1 MSLGVPRRTKNE
13 REEILN
19 LGKTNRRQLLQSLAT
34 LPAAA
39 LVMAPQTAMAAATKI
54 ITFNGSIF
62 VAGGKVEVRAFGW
75 AAETADGWTGIAVD
89 AGIADAMRDMVG
101 TATGMTAV
109 VPKGMSGTI
118 NGHMNTDGV
127 RGTSVCFEEV
137 TSASISGS
145 KVVIEGK
152 LVAAENP
159 MIFKHGDAMRVEGDA
174 STGEFKYML
183 HGGGKDNFFDMKG
196 VVLIS

>member
-1 MSLGVPRRTKNE
+1 MSEDAP
-13 REEILN
+13 
-19 LGKTNRRQLLQSLAT
+19 NRRLLLQSLVA

-39 LVMAPQTAMAAATKI
+39 LALKPQTALAAATRI
-54 ITFNGSIF
+54 ITFNGSVL

-75 AAETADGWTGIAVD
+75 AAETEAGWTGIVVD
-89 AGIADAMRDMVG
+89 AGTANAMRDMVG

-137 TSASISGS
+137 TGASISGS
-145 KVVIEGK
+145 KVTIEGK
-152 LVAAENP
+152 LFAAENP
-159 MIFKHGDAMRVEGDA
+159 MIFKHGDPMRMEGDA
-174 STGEFKYML
+174 STGEFKYTL
-183 HGGGKDNFFDMKG
+183 HGGGKDNVFDMKG
-196 VVLIS
+196 VVLIA

>member
-1 MSLGVPRRTKNE
+1 MNTGT
-13 REEILN
+13 
-19 LGKTNRRQLLQSLAT
+19 TNRRRLLQSLAA

-39 LVMAPQTAMAAATKI
+39 LVLRPQMAFAAATKI
-54 ITFNGSIF
+54 ITFNGSKF
-62 VAGGKVEVRAFGW
+62 VAGGKIEVVAFGW
-75 AAETADGWTGIAVD
+75 AAETADGWTGIVVD
-89 AGIADAMRDMVG
+89 AGIANAMRDMVG

-118 NGHMNTDGV
+118 NGHMNKDGV

-137 TSASISGS
+137 TGASISGS

-152 LVAAENP
+152 LIAAENP

-174 STGEFKYML
+174 STGEYKYTL
-183 HGGGKDNFFDMKG
+183 RGGGKDNSFDMKG
-196 VVLIS
+196 VILIA

>member
-1 MSLGVPRRTKNE
+1 MKP
-13 REEILN
+13 
-19 LGKTNRRQLLQSLAT
+19 
-34 LPAAA
+34 
-39 LVMAPQTAMAAATKI
+39 
-54 ITFNGSIF
+54 
-62 VAGGKVEVRAFGW
+62 
-75 AAETADGWTGIAVD
+75 DGIWCSKPLTEDGISVD

-137 TSASISGS
+137 TGASISGS

-196 VVLIS
+196 VVLVS

>member
-1 MSLGVPRRTKNE
+1 MHIGT
-13 REEILN
+13 
-19 LGKTNRRQLLQSLAT
+19 TNRRQLLQSLAA

-54 ITFNGSIF
+54 ITFNGSILA
-62 VAGGKVEVRAFGW
+62 AGGKVEVRAFGW

-127 RGTSVCFEEV
+127 RGTRVCFEEV

>member
-1 MSLGVPRRTKNE
+1 MKVES
-13 REEILN
+13 
-19 LGKTNRRQLLQSLAT
+19 TNRRRLLQSLAV

-39 LVMAPQTAMAAATKI
+39 LVMGPQTAMAAARKI
-54 ITFNGSIF
+54 ITFDGNIV
-62 VAGGKVEVRAFGW
+62 VAGGKIEIRVFGW
-75 AAETADGWTGIAVD
+75 AAKTADGWTGIVVD
-89 AGIADAMRDMVG
+89 AGIANAMRDMVG

-118 NGHMNTDGV
+118 NGHMNKDGV

-159 MIFKHGDAMRVEGDA
+159 MIFKHGDLMRLEGDA
-174 STGEFKYML
+174 RTGEFKYTL
-183 HGGGKDNFFDMKG
+183 RGGGKDNSFDMKG
-196 VVLIS
+196 VILIA